1 MVARSQKYEGI
12 IQNILKICNS
22 GTKMELSRDYGGE
35 TLTIFF
41 LKDNHPLFEGKDNAI
56 VDHIHVGIL
65 GEGYNH
71 FIDSLYQQLNSVVS
85 EIEEKRGNKRD

>member
-1 MVARSQKYEGI
+1 MVAKLQKYEGI

-41 LKDNHPLFEGKDNAI
+41 LKDNHPLFKNKDSK
-56 VDHIHVGIL
+56 VPEHIHVGIV
-65 GEGYNH
+65 GEGYSH
-71 FIDSLYQQLNSVVS
+71 FIDSLYQQLNTIVS